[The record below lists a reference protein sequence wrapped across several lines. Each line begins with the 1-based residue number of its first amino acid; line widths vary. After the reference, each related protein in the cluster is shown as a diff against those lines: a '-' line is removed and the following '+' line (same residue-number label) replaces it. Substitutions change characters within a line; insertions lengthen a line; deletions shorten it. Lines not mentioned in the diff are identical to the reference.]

1 MNQEIE
7 VLETVT
13 LKIPKQILEF
23 AEFYAE
29 MGNEERNT
37 LLTKIL
43 IERMKE
49 IKTLVKALPHIDI
62 PELY

>member
-1 MNQEIE
+1 MNEEKE
-7 VLETVT
+7 VFETVT

-29 MGNEERNT
+29 MGNEERDE

-43 IERMKE
+43 IERLKE
-49 IKTLVKALPHIDI
+49 IKTLVKALPHLDI